1 VMPVDLFT
9 AGETATFPQTKRD
22 TAVYFHY
29 PETVMDAL
37 RVNFKPGFEVEAT
50 PAEGKFGIPKRAV
63 YDLTTTST
71 PTNFTTR
78 RTFVIGD
85 FLFMPADYSALRDF
99 YSQFEAKDQESV
111 VLKAVPAVAAT
122 SSSGSQ

>member
-1 VMPVDLFT
+1 M
-9 AGETATFPQTKRD
+9 
-22 TAVYFHY
+22 
-29 PETVMDAL
+29 
-37 RVNFKPGFEVEAT
+37 
-50 PAEGKFGIPKRAV
+50 
-63 YDLTTTST
+63 
-71 PTNFTTR
+71 
-78 RTFVIGD
+78 IGD